1 MFAMSRISNGCY
13 SPEHEEGDEQRVV
26 ASSLVSLNRRK
37 QRAQGITHHRL
48 RVQYPLAKIPSALRI
63 GWMPLLWSRKK
74 LTPGYLP
81 FTSEN
86 WKFQLKNQM
95 FCAIPLEVSENQS
108 CDSEWCNFSTLVSLF
123 SWFEH
128 TLWRVVL
135 PTKISQFYVYAH
147 DFYQGNFCI
156 IVSIPGQKEIP
167 SGKRPC
173 GLPHYVWLV
182 VVFK

>member
-26 ASSLVSLNRRK
+26 ASSLMSLNRRK
-37 QRAQGITHHRL
+37 QRAKGITHHRL

-63 GWMPLLWSRKK
+63 GWMPWLWSRKK

-108 CDSEWCNFSTLVSLF
+108 YDSEWCNFSTLVSLF

-128 TLWRVVL
+128 HVLCGGSFSRQKFHSFKFMHMISTRV
-135 PTKISQFYVYAH
+135 IFA
-147 DFYQGNFCI
+147 
-156 IVSIPGQKEIP
+156 
-167 SGKRPC
+167 
-173 GLPHYVWLV
+173 
-182 VVFK
+182 